1 MLARQ
6 HIPDT
11 LDLHAIPRHISAM
24 SSLKIARMGHPVLRE
39 VADEVADPNDPEVQR
54 LIDNMIETMYDAQGQ
69 GLAAPQVYESV
80 RLVVYLPP
88 SEDDDERDPRI
99 LINPVITA
107 IGEEII
113 PGWEGCLSVPGLR
126 GMVPRHNY
134 IHLTA
139 LDDNGDA
146 IDEDISGHHARVVQH
161 ECDHLDGVLYTQ
173 RMSNMASL
181 IFESEMPHIFA
192 AHQAEEEASDTASE
206 EEEADA

>member
-24 SSLKIARMGHPVLRE
+24 SILKIARMGHPVLRE

-161 ECDHLDGVLYTQ
+161 ECDHLDGILYPM
-173 RMSNMASL
+173 RMEDLSL
-181 IFESEMPHIFA
+181 FGF
-192 AHQAEEEASDTASE
+192 AEEVNRNKSLLARPNPEVDDAPDEE
-206 EEEADA
+206 EEEA